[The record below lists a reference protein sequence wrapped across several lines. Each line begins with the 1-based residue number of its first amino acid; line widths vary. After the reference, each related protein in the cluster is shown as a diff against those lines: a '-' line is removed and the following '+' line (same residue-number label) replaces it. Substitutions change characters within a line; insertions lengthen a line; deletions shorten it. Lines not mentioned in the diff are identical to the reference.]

1 MSPTLIAFYLGVF
14 VGLPLGIFLFCYF
27 LRSKRNGGW

>member
-14 VGLPLGIFLFCYF
+14 VGLPLGIFLFYYF
-27 LRSKRNGGW
+27 VWPKRNGGQ